1 MTAHTAQVDH
11 EELLEDGLDAEQLLN
26 QLEVKKLA
34 HRKKILNGMLA
45 IPCLAQAVAPAAAA
59 AVAAAGSPRSA
70 VAPTDPGGASS
81 SSSSHMA
88 TAAAAVVVALPV
100 DASEC
105 FDLMQGYADEWKAGR
120 WQLQEP
126 AIGILAISSLYNGA
140 AQYAAV

>member
-1 MTAHTAQVDH
+1 MDH
-11 EELLEDGLDAEQLLN
+11 EELLEEGLDAEQLLN

-70 VAPTDPGGASS
+70 VAPTDPGGAPSS
-81 SSSSHMA
+81 SPSHMA
-88 TAAAAVVVALPV
+88 TAAAAAVVVVALPV

-126 AIGILAISSLYNGA
+126 AIGILARSISIV
-140 AQYAAV
+140 QYSTVHAVV

>member
-1 MTAHTAQVDH
+1 MTAHNAQVDH
-11 EELLEDGLDAEQLLN
+11 EELLEEGLDAEQLLN

-45 IPCLAQAVAPAAAA
+45 IPCLAQAVAPEAAA

-81 SSSSHMA
+81 SSSSSHMA
-88 TAAAAVVVALPV
+88 TAAAAAAVVVALPA

-126 AIGILAISSLYNGA
+126 AIGTLYLALSISI
-140 AQYAAV
+140 

>member
-1 MTAHTAQVDH
+1 MQVDH

-45 IPCLAQAVAPAAAA
+45 IPCLPQAVAPEAAA

-81 SSSSHMA
+81 SSSSSHMA
-88 TAAAAVVVALPV
+88 TAAAAAVVVALPV

-126 AIGILAISSLYNGA
+126 AIGTLAISTSSTVHSSIV
-140 AQYAAV
+140 QYT